1 MEGGEPVFEWTPKN
15 PDIDKIGYRYEK
27 MGRWSLDDA
36 AGWQPFT
43 EGHRFFKV
51 VVEPVTSTH

>member
-1 MEGGEPVFEWTPKN
+1 MFEWTPKN

-27 MGRWSLDDA
+27 MGRWSLDDT

-51 VVEPVTSTH
+51 VVEPVNSTH